1 MYTTVSEN
9 AMRNANFVL
18 CVDNGAYSNFNFY
31 KRTFTKD
38 SDGDLLHFYA
48 LFTLHDGYVETRNVT
63 LQNNKI
69 VAWHT

>member
-1 MYTTVSEN
+1 MYTTVTEN

-31 KRTFTKD
+31 NKTKD

-48 LFTLHDGYVETRNVT
+48 LFTLHDGYIETRNVT
-63 LQNNKI
+63 IQNDKV
-69 VAWHT
+69 VAWNT